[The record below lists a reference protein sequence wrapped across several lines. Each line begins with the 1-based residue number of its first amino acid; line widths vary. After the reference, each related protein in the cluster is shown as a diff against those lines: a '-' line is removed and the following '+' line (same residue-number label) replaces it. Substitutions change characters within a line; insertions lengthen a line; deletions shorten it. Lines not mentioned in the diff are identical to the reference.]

1 MNLKDDDYVLE
12 EGAAWFDVEGFSVR
26 ILSVSEGLWIA
37 VYKNGEEMEDPV
49 ASTFAYNE
57 EVSVDKAET
66 A

>member
-49 ASTFAYNE
+49 ASTFA
-57 EVSVDKAET
+57 
-66 A
+66 